1 MYVCMY
7 VCMYMYVCN
16 WEPECSAS
24 NVSLNCG
31 PQFQILKREKQIQ
44 YELIGG
50 CKIGSSKELQY
61 LLVYKSTF

>member
-1 MYVCMY
+1 MY

-16 WEPECSAS
+16 REPECSAS

-31 PQFQILKREKQIQ
+31 QILKREMQIQ

>member
-1 MYVCMY
+1 
-7 VCMYMYVCN
+7 MYMYVCN
-16 WEPECSAS
+16 REPECSAS

-31 PQFQILKREKQIQ
+31 QILKREKQIQ